1 MQGDEEDRT
10 LAAVTEVMARLAAGD
25 MAAMTTLQ
33 DRWGVAIKAALR
45 RIGRGRN
52 VHLQPDD
59 LDELL
64 VDAVLVLQEVAG
76 SWSPEGGAMP
86 WVWAG
91 RRLANVVDRFLGQLG
106 TSIDAGPDL
115 HLAAEPMP
123 TVAIE
128 EVDVEE
134 VLTRLARE
142 GSIAGERS
150 RQIADLQVALRSVA
164 SERDRRV
171 FLELAVQAASGDP
184 SPANTVGEMFDLQ
197 PSTVRQIRCRVR
209 RRLQSYSGGPDHPDG
224 SHDGL
229 TGLPLVA

>member
-33 DRWGVAIKAALR
+33 DRWGGAIKAALR
-45 RIGRGRN
+45 RIARSRN

-59 LDELL
+59 VDELL

-106 TSIDAGPDL
+106 RSLDAGTEL

-123 TVAIE
+123 TVACEEVDIE
-128 EVDVEE
+128 EV
-134 VLTRLARE
+134 LARLARE
-142 GSIAGERS
+142 GSPAGERY
-150 RQIADLQVALRSVA
+150 RQVEDLQVALRSVA

-171 FLELAVQAASGDP
+171 FLEVAVQAASGDP
-184 SPANTVGEMFDLQ
+184 SPANTVAEMFGLR
-197 PSTVRQIRCRVR
+197 PAAVRQIRCRVR
-209 RRLQSYSGGPDHPDG
+209 RRLLGYVSDGPDGPD
-224 SHDGL
+224 DGL
-229 TGLPLVA
+229 AGLALVA